1 MRENEMRTLN
11 LTQKPLRVALAGV
24 IGLSVVGGGAAIA
37 DAASGTVHTA
47 SASLSVRKGPGT
59 GYAKVGSLRKG
70 TKVTIICQ
78 TYGSTVRGTYGTSRI
93 WDKIGTGRYVS
104 DAYVYTGSDG
114 RVAPDCGGS
123 TPSNP
128 GTPSGVIGNNYPYSG
143 QTSGVDRWNMY
154 KGQCTSFAAWR
165 IESVHKVKGFTNQ
178 YKGQHW
184 GNANSWDDAAR
195 RSGVTVASRPKAG
208 DIAQSDAGSFGH
220 VAYVAKVNANGS
232 FVVEEY
238 NYVHPEH
245 YGTRTVTV
253 GSGRGQFDSFIR
265 F

>member
-1 MRENEMRTLN
+1 MGITGS
-11 LTQKPLRVALAGV
+11 TTKPVRLAVASLAGLG
-24 IGLSVVGGGAAIA
+24 IAGGIAVAAN
-37 DAASGTVHTA
+37 AATGTVHTS
-47 SASLSVRKGPGT
+47 SASLSVRSGPGT
-59 GYAKVGSLRKG
+59 GYAKVGTLAKG
-70 TKVTIICQ
+70 AKVTISCQ
-78 TYGSTVRGTYGTSRI
+78 TTGSTVKGTYGSSNI
-93 WDKIGTGRYVS
+93 WDKVGTGRYVS

-114 RVAPDCGGS
+114 RVAPTCGS
-123 TPSNP
+123 TTPSNP

-165 IESVHKVKGFTNQ
+165 IESVHKIKGFTNQ

-195 RSGVTVASRPKAG
+195 RSGVTVASRPKVG

-220 VAYVAKVNANGS
+220 VAYVAKVNSNGT

-245 YGTRTVTV
+245 YGTRTVSV

>member
-1 MRENEMRTLN
+1 MGITAI
-11 LTQKPLRVALAGV
+11 TTKPVRLAVASLAGL
-24 IGLSVVGGGAAIA
+24 GLAGGIAVAAN
-37 DAASGTVHTA
+37 AATGTVHT
-47 SASLSVRKGPGT
+47 SAAKLTVRSGPGT
-59 GYAKVGSLRKG
+59 GYQAVTSLRKG
-70 TKVTIICQ
+70 TKVTISCQ
-78 TYGSTVRGTYGTSRI
+78 TTGTTVRGTYGTSNI
-93 WDKIGTGRYVS
+93 WDKVGSGRYVS

-114 RVAPDCGGS
+114 RVAPQCGGS
-123 TPSNP
+123 SHP

-165 IESVHKVKGFTNQ
+165 IESVHKVRGFSNH

-195 RSGVTVASRPKAG
+195 RSGVTVASRPKVG
-208 DIAQSDAGSFGH
+208 DIAQSDAGGYGH
-220 VAYVAKVNANGS
+220 VAYVAKVNSNGS

-238 NYVHPEH
+238 NWAHPEH
-245 YGTRTVTV
+245 YGTRTTTV
-253 GSGRGQFDSFIR
+253 GRGHGQFDAFIR